1 MTGICL
7 DVEGCIRVKVDDWK
21 HVKEP
26 LDDAPGAGGVLR
38 CPGELSPG

>member
-7 DVEGCIRVKVDDWK
+7 DVKGCIGVKVDDWK
-21 HVKEP
+21 DVKEP
-26 LDDAPGAGGVLR
+26 LDDAPGAGGVFR